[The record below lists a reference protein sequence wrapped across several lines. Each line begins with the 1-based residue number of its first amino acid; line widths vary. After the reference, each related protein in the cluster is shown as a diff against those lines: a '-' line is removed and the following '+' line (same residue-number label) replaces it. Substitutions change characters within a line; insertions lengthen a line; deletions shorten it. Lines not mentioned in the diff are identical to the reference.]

1 MGDTINGL
9 LFTSGDT
16 HVNEIYHVDLGG
28 GRMAPEFVSS
38 PLTRNTGLSE
48 HRDIKRGRVASFSS
62 KEKRGFATLT
72 IDTLKETRDK
82 WTATIC
88 YFQEAA
94 AVQYERRSY
103 VLSNGQFTPF
113 TRM

>member
-1 MGDTINGL
+1 
-9 LFTSGDT
+9 LFISGDT
-16 HVNEIYHVDLGG
+16 HINEIYHVDLGE

-38 PLTRNTGLSE
+38 PLTRNTGL
-48 HRDIKRGRVASFSS
+48 RGPRNIQLERVASFSS

-72 IDTLKETRDK
+72 IDTLKETRDN

-94 AVQYERRSY
+94 AVQYEKRSY
-103 VLSNGQFTPF
+103 ILSNGQFTPF
-113 TRM
+113 K